1 MPGGAVR
8 RRATE
13 VVYPIAFRM
22 MVMKNAMAYAGIVE
36 ARNMNAEYEKLVKS
50 VDTVGF
56 TTHRS
61 SKEEDPGGA

>member
-22 MVMKNAMAYAGIVE
+22 MVMKNAMAYAGMVE
-36 ARNMNAEYEKLVKS
+36 ARNMKA
-50 VDTVGF
+50 GC
-56 TTHRS
+56 
-61 SKEEDPGGA
+61 GI